1 MSESIDRRDF
11 LTAGAAVAGTLA
23 FQGALYA
30 ADSQTMNVGL
40 IGCGGRGMGA
50 VRNILDADKNVQIV
64 GLCDLFEDK
73 VKRALGTLQKGKRTD
88 HVVANQETCFHGFD
102 GYKKLLQVQDLNYV
116 IIATPPGFRPYHLEA
131 AIEAGKNIFTEKP
144 VAVDVAG
151 IRKCLELVK
160 KSKEK
165 NLKIAAGTQRRHQA
179 GYIET
184 MKQVH
189 NGLIGDIVSAR
200 VYWNGTTP
208 WDYPRP
214 KGMADAHYQ
223 LHNWYHFVWLCGD
236 HIVEQ
241 HVHNLD
247 VANWALKG
255 HPIKATGMGGRS
267 NRRVGD
273 PKEVGHIFDHFAVEY
288 EYPNNVI
295 VQSYCRQIEGCANA
309 VDEHFVGTKGRVYT
323 NNNGT
328 YLVNGKELAPGDRID
343 PYVQEHNDLIN
354 AIRDDKPINELENV
368 TNSTFTAILGRMSTY
383 SGKAL
388 KWDDVLH
395 GVTVKRGGKDVHEE
409 PWFED
414 TMPKNLTLEMELPV
428 DPVPV
433 VGRWKPKKSA

>member
-1 MSESIDRRDF
+1 MSESIDRRSF

-23 FQGALYA
+23 FQGALHA

-73 VKRALGTLQKGKRTD
+73 VKRQLGTLQKGKRTD
-88 HVVANQETCFHGFD
+88 QIVATPETCFHGFD

-131 AIEAGKNIFTEKP
+131 AIEAGKNIFSEKP

-151 IRKCLELVK
+151 VRKCLELVK

-165 NLKIAAGTQRRHQA
+165 NIKIAAGTQRRHQL

-184 MKQVH
+184 MKQMH
-189 NGLIGDIVSAR
+189 EGEFGDILSGR

-214 KGMADAHYQ
+214 KGMPDAHYQ
-223 LHNWYHFVWLCGD
+223 LYNWYHFLWLCGD

-247 VANWALKG
+247 VANWALKD

-273 PKEVGHIFDHFAVEY
+273 PKDVGHIFDHFAVEY
-288 EYPNNVI
+288 EYPNGVI
-295 VQSYCRQIEGCANA
+295 VQSYCRQIDGCANSIS
-309 VDEHFVGTKGRVYT
+309 EEFVGTKARVHTHDGGYIA
-323 NNNGT
+323 G
-328 YLVNGKELAPGDRID
+328 GKEIAHDGPIDR
-343 PYVQEHNDLIN
+343 YVQEHADLIK
-354 AIRDDKPINELENV
+354 AIRDDKPLNELENV

-388 KWDDVLH
+388 KWDDVLN
-395 GVTVKRGGKDVHEE
+395 GVTIKRGGKEVHEE

-414 TMPKNLTLEMELPV
+414 TMPKNLSLDMELPV

-433 VGRWKPKKSA
+433 VGKWKPKKSA